1 MRTSLVRRH
10 TRVPS
15 GARARALAAILAGA
29 AMLATPAALRAQQEL
44 GTVSG
49 RVTDE
54 GGVPIP
60 GVSISA
66 AGTGAG
72 ALTGGDGTY
81 RFRLRAGRY
90 ELVARLIGYAPE
102 RDTVTVD
109 AGSATAR
116 DFRLRHAATT
126 LSAVAVVGSR
136 GEARTVINSPV
147 PIDVLTPADIK
158 STGRTETAQILQ
170 QLAPSVNFPRATI
183 SDGTDAVRP
192 ATLRSLGP
200 DQLLVLINGKRRHT
214 SALVNVNGSVGRG
227 AAAVD
232 LNAIPASMIE
242 RIEVLREGAAA
253 QYGSDAIAGVINIVL
268 KSTSPGELSGMLG
281 QTATKFK
288 GSDGTT
294 ELSRHD
300 GQVGQAA
307 INAGVSSG
315 PSSFLHG
322 GIEYRGRGYT
332 NRSLGDPRPQ
342 SFQEATDGVTRTNA
356 TGPINHRQGDA
367 ATNDYIAFVNT
378 GYSLGAGPQLY
389 AFGGYGHREAE
400 AAGFFRRGQD
410 DRTVRSLWPNGFL
423 PLIHSTVIDGSG
435 TVGVKGE
442 AGGLR
447 YDLSS
452 VYGRN
457 TFDFDILHTN
467 NVSLGNAS
475 PTEFYAGQLG
485 FNQWTTN
492 LDLFRAFDVG
502 LPLRVGAGAEFRR
515 DGYTIKPGEPASYA
529 NGGQPVLDATGNPTT
544 KPGAVGSQVFPGF
557 TPSDAKDASRHNS
570 ALYADVETDLT
581 ERLLVDL
588 AGRYENYND
597 FGSTTNGRAA
607 ARFTIIP
614 QVVLRGSA
622 GTGFR
627 APSLG
632 QSYFSSTATNFVT
645 VGSSVEPRDVLT
657 LPVAGADA
665 QGLGAKPLRPEKSHN
680 YGAGV
685 ALSPVPA
692 LGITVDFYQILI
704 SDRIVL
710 SENFVG
716 PQIED
721 YFRAKGR
728 TVSGARFF
736 TNAVDTKSGGVDV
749 VANYGLNFGGRGA
762 LKLTA
767 GYNRNQTK
775 VTHVDSTPPEL
786 VGQQEV
792 LFGRVE
798 RSRIEEGQ
806 PRSNVLAS
814 AQYDV
819 GSVGF
824 TVRGQRFGSVVARST
839 NATLDQV
846 FGAKTIT
853 DVALS
858 YSFIP
863 RLTLTAGADNV
874 FDVYPDPN
882 DTGANNAASG
892 GNSNFGIF
900 PYNQFSPFGF
910 NGRFLYVRAAYGL

>member
-1 MRTSLVRRH
+1 MRTTFVRQSLTGTIRTL
-10 TRVPS
+10 TRT
-15 GARARALAAILAGA
+15 AAATLACLAALAI
-29 AMLATPAALRAQQEL
+29 PAALHAQEF

-54 GGVPIP
+54 GGAPVP
-60 GVSISA
+60 GVSVSA
-66 AGTGAG
+66 SGTGYG
-72 ALTGGDGTY
+72 ALTRNDGTY
-81 RFRLRAGRY
+81 QFRLRAGRY
-90 ELVARLIGYAPE
+90 ELRARLIGYAAA
-102 RDTVTVD
+102 RDSVTIE
-109 AGSATAR
+109 AGASVTR
-116 DFRLRHAATT
+116 DFRLQRAATS
-126 LSAVAVVGSR
+126 LAAVAVVGSR

-147 PIDVLTPADIK
+147 PIDVLTPAEIK

-268 KSTSPGELSGMLG
+268 KSTAPGEVSTTFGE
-281 QTATKFK
+281 TVTKFK
-288 GSDGTT
+288 GSDRTT
-294 ELSRHD
+294 EISRHD
-300 GQVGQAA
+300 GQVGQGAL
-307 INAGVSSG
+307 NAGVSSG
-315 PSSFLHG
+315 PNSFFHG

-342 SFQEATDGVTRTNA
+342 SFAEASSGVARTNA

-367 ATNDYIAFVNT
+367 ATTDYIAFVNT
-378 GYSLGAGPQLY
+378 GYSLGAGPQFY
-389 AFGGYGHREAE
+389 AFGGFGHREAE
-400 AAGFFRRGQD
+400 AAGFFRRAQD

-435 TVGVKGE
+435 SVGVKGE
-442 AGGLR
+442 AAGLR
-447 YDLSS
+447 YDLST

-457 TFDFDILHTN
+457 TFDFDILHSN
-467 NVSLGNAS
+467 NVSMGNAS
-475 PTEFYAGQLG
+475 PTNFYAGQLG
-485 FNQWTTN
+485 FDQWTTN
-492 LDLFRAFDVG
+492 LDLFRAVDVG
-502 LPLRVGAGAEFRR
+502 LPVRLGAGAEFRR
-515 DGYTIKPGEPASYA
+515 DGYKIKPGELASYE
-529 NGGQPVLDATGNPTT
+529 NGGQKVLDVNGNPTT
-544 KPGAVGSQVFPGF
+544 RPGAVGSQVFPGF
-557 TPSDAKDASRHNS
+557 TPADAKDASRHNT
-570 ALYADVETDLT
+570 ALYADVETDVT
-581 ERLLVDL
+581 EQFLVDL
-588 AGRYENYND
+588 AGRYEDYND

-607 ARFTIIP
+607 VRFTIIP

-632 QSYFSSTATNFVT
+632 QSYFSSTATNFIN
-645 VGSSVEPRDVLT
+645 GEPKDVLT

-680 YGAGV
+680 FGAGV
-685 ALSPVPA
+685 ALAPMPA
-692 LGITVDFYQILI
+692 LGITVDVYQILI

-716 PQIED
+716 PQIEN
-721 YFRAKGR
+721 YFSAKGR

-736 TNAVDTKSGGVDV
+736 TNAIDTKSGGVDV
-749 VANYGLNFGGRGA
+749 VASYGLDFADLGT

-775 VTHVDSTPPEL
+775 VTHVDPTPPEL
-786 VGQQEV
+786 VGQEEV
-792 LFGRVE
+792 LFGKVE
-798 RSRIEEGQ
+798 RARIEEGQ

-814 AQYDV
+814 AQYDF
-819 GSVGF
+819 GSFGF
-824 TVRGQRFGSVVARST
+824 TLRGQRFGSVVTRST
-839 NATLDQV
+839 NATLDQR

-858 YSFIP
+858 YRMMG

-882 DTGANNAASG
+882 DKGANSATSS

-900 PYNQFSPFGF
+900 PYSQFSPFGF
-910 NGRFLYVRAAYGL
+910 NGRFVYGRVSYTL